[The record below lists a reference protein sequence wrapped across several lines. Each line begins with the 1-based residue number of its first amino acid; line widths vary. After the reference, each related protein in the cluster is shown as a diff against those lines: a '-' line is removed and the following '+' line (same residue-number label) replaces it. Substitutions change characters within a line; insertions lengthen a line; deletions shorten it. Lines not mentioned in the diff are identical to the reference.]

1 MKVGLFFGLLLLTFS
16 TVFAQQTPVDMKG
29 APDESGIAVLQPE
42 PSDIELAQRQGLKVV
57 KILPR
62 GLMDLEVNE
71 YDLRGGGAYYSFVK
85 ASHSY
90 NRTPQIE
97 LQQGRFSSG
106 FAGANY
112 GLLKNLGQM
121 DLTVIDEKTPDVAFL
136 LSYTPAKYEPEARAE
151 YDKMRRR
158 GPGISGFMQSVA
170 AAEGAAYLLRGIQYE
185 HGGGDSVVAFNVH
198 RINKDGSMILFWKP
212 IKEFAAPVLL
222 RYKDSEIKAKVDAI
236 LKDPKFASVSAE
248 VKDNNILLQGSLV
261 DSEYADLIRRVMQ
274 IPSLGLTNQ
283 VVKKRD

>member
-1 MKVGLFFGLLLLTFS
+1 MRFILLFVLVLLSLS
-16 TVFAQQTPVDMKG
+16 SVFAQQPPVDIRG
-29 APDESGIAVLQPE
+29 APDESGIAILQPE
-42 PSDIELAQRQGLKVV
+42 PSDIELAERKGLKVV

-62 GLMDLEVNE
+62 GMMDMEVNG

-97 LQQGRFSSG
+97 LQQGKFSSG

-121 DLTVIDEKTPDVAFL
+121 DLTVIDEKTSDVAFL
-136 LSYTPAKYEPEARAE
+136 LNYTPAKYEPEARAE

-158 GPGISGFMQSVA
+158 GPGISGFMNSVPA
-170 AAEGAAYLLRGIQYE
+170 VEGATYLLRGIHYE

-198 RINKDGSMILFWKP
+198 RINKDGSLILFWKSL
-212 IKEFAAPVLL
+212 KEFAAPVLL
-222 RYKDSEIKAKVDAI
+222 RHKDKEISAKVAEI
-236 LKDPKFASVSAE
+236 LKQPAYSGVKFEVAENIVTLKGAVMYDQQSALMN
-248 VKDNNILLQGSLV
+248 D
-261 DSEYADLIRRVMQ
+261 VMNAGARS
-274 IPSLGLTNQ
+274 ITNKLTT
-283 VVKKRD
+283 K